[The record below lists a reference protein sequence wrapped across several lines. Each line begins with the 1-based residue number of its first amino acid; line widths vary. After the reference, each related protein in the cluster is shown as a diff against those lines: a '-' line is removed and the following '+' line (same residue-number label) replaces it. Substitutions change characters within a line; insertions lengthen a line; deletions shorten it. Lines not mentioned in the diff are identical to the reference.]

1 MTHDFK
7 ARRSWE
13 SPTRLHAFWLSDFV
27 NIVPLPLRILLRTAT
42 EEPNYIFMA
51 HEFIFLY
58 IYIIMLYWNWR
69 EQLQSIEPNYIFMA
83 PEHILLCK

>member
-27 NIVPLPLRILLRTAT
+27 NIVPFRHLGFYW
-42 EEPNYIFMA
+42 EPNYMFMA

-69 EQLQSIEPNYIFMA
+69 EQLQSIEPNYILMA
-83 PEHILLCK
+83 PEHKMLSK